1 MGRHFELGTKLGLGG
16 PRAGG
21 EVIGVVRDIHDDA
34 IALPP
39 KPTVYASYP
48 QFPIGELSMVVRAL
62 PGTDARALA
71 APVRAAVKASDPDL
85 PQSALKPLAEL
96 VSGSIARPRFSM
108 LVVGLF
114 AAIALML
121 AAVGIYGVM
130 AGLVT
135 QRESE
140 IGIRMALGAG
150 GGRVVSE
157 IVATMLPAVGIG
169 LAAGLAGALALT
181 RLLGSLLYEI
191 RPSDPLTLAGTIT
204 ALMIVAFLSSYLP
217 ARRASRV
224 DPMTALR
231 AE

>member
-1 MGRHFELGTKLGLGG
+1 M
-16 PRAGG
+16 
-21 EVIGVVRDIHDDA
+21 
-34 IALPP
+34 
-39 KPTVYASYP
+39 
-48 QFPIGELSMVVRAL
+48 
-62 PGTDARALA
+62 
-71 APVRAAVKASDPDL
+71 KATDPDL

-96 VSGSIARPRFSM
+96 VNGSIARPRFSM

-114 AAIALML
+114 ATIALAL
-121 AAVGIYGVM
+121 ASVGIYGVM
-130 AGLVT
+130 AGLVN

-150 GGRVVSE
+150 GARVVSE
-157 IVATMLPAVGIG
+157 IVRTMVPAVGVG
-169 LAAGLAGALALT
+169 LAAGLLGALALT

-191 RPSDPLTLAGTIT
+191 RPSDPITLAGTMA
-204 ALMIVAFLSSYLP
+204 ALVVVAFLSSYLP